1 MDGTTFTFCKECPDK
16 LECVRRGVCSEHP
29 GRTGQPYEK
38 KETENSDLK
47 FRRDNPDDD
56 DD

>member
-1 MDGTTFTFCKECPDK
+1 MDGTTFTFCKDCPEK

-29 GRTGQPYEK
+29 SITGLPYEK
-38 KETENSDLK
+38 KENDLRFIK
-47 FRRDNPDDD
+47 DNPDDD